1 MKLILNVKGMKCEG
15 CENRIKNVVSSI
27 DGVREVSADYKTGV
41 VTILCEKDLND
52 IIINAIEDI
61 DFEVVK

>member
-1 MKLILNVKGMKCEG
+1 MELKLNVTGMKCEG
-15 CENRIKNVVSSI
+15 CENRIKNVVGDI
-27 DGVREVSADYKTGV
+27 DGVSKVEADYKTGV

-52 IIINAIEDI
+52 KIINAIEDL